1 MGIPFGGGAG
11 IEFGGGTIPIGG
23 SGGLTAT
30 FLDTVSIL
38 GVTYTVIV
46 SRRAG
51 AMAQAMIARHGTD
64 EGRIPYEVEFASR
77 PTVVDRAGIK
87 ILWVAHEGVAIAPP
101 ILMVSNGE
109 AQPPAEVGGNW
120 VAYAISIS

>member
-38 GVTYTVIV
+38 GVTYTVLV
-46 SRRAG
+46 SRRKG
-51 AMAQAMIARHGTD
+51 AIAQAMIARHGTD
-64 EGRIPYEVEFASR
+64 EGRTPYEIEFAAR
-77 PTVVDRAGIK
+77 PTAIDRAGVK
-87 ILWVAHEGVAIAPP
+87 IDWTSHEGVAIDPP
-101 ILMVSNGE
+101 IRMVSSGA
-109 AQPPAEVGGNW
+109 AQPPAELGGNW
-120 VAYAISIS
+120 TAFAVSTS

>member
-1 MGIPFGGGAG
+1 LGITLGGSGG
-11 IEFGGGTIPIGG
+11 IEFGGGDIPIGG

-30 FLDTVSIL
+30 FADAVTIL
-38 GVTYTVIV
+38 GVSYAVVV

-64 EGRIPYEVEFASR
+64 EGRIPYEVEFAAR

-87 ILWVAHEGVAIAPP
+87 ILWTTHEGVPIDPP

-120 VAYAISIS
+120 VVYALSIS